1 MTISLFPKDVAF
13 SIFGKNDQHHFQ
25 RYHILYVVL
34 ILTMLCVSLLL
45 PSFKP
50 KVFYSQTWRRI
61 IMLRSSLGKKIMFS
75 HLKTLTSCSCHCYR
89 NVFISNLV
97 ITKQTNN
104 FPLYSQLYNL
114 RSPVKA
120 LINTLLESPS
130 LTGEKNKTKLQ
141 NTSMTMITCI
151 HMLSSSSV
159 GTDKFLH
166 SQIVHFA

>member
-13 SIFGKNDQHHFQ
+13 SIFGKNDQHHYQ

-50 KVFYSQTWRRI
+50 KVFYSQTWRQI
-61 IMLRSSLGKKIMFS
+61 IMLILARKKLSF
-75 HLKTLTSCSCHCYR
+75 SCHCYS
-89 NVFISNLV
+89 NIFISNLV

-104 FPLYSQLYNL
+104 FPLHSQLYNL

-120 LINTLLESPS
+120 SINTLLESPS

-141 NTSMTMITCI
+141 NEND
-151 HMLSSSSV
+151 HMYDNDHMYTHVILFFR
-159 GTDKFLH
+159 GER
-166 SQIVHFA
+166 QIPLLIDS

>member
-13 SIFGKNDQHHFQ
+13 TIFGKNDQHHYQ
-25 RYHILYVVL
+25 RYHILHAVL

-50 KVFYSQTWRRI
+50 KVFYSQTWRQI
-61 IMLRSSLGKKIMFS
+61 IMLILARKKIMFS
-75 HLKTLTSCSCHCYR
+75 HLKTLTSFSCHSYR
-89 NVFISNLV
+89 NIFISNLV

-120 LINTLLESPS
+120 SINTLLESPS

-159 GTDKFLH
+159 GRDKFLH
-166 SQIVHFA
+166 SQIVDFA